1 MPYTAVSYLALP
13 RLHPELAAA
22 SPRPLPEGT
31 LFLWPGLPR
40 PPQSGVFAPDYPWT
54 PDQAAACLAD
64 FERAGREGVRGA
76 PVAAFSALGALG
88 AGDDLSPEERRALS
102 ELMGE
107 LSSAS
112 DRAVDA
118 NDETGRQAAQRTL
131 LLAWLQEKQVLELRE
146 LEQRVRRGQSALAG
160 LLGEGVVPE
169 ADFVGVASGGASLPP
184 WRSVLAAASAFL
196 PRSVAGSDDTAV
208 LALESGHGR
217 DSGRSRVRSGGGN
230 KRKCLDGGGTSA
242 RRLFRRPHPPGP
254 GAGSGVDRAG
264 IDAGRL
270 FCLSLRLVVTRSPH
284 DHGTLPRRR
293 VPRRRFA

>member
-184 WRSVLAAASAFL
+184 WRSVLAAASVFL

-208 LALESGHGR
+208 LALDRDMVATLAALASDQAAGTNENAWMGAERLPEGFSGARIPLGRALGRGWTVPESTR
-217 DSGRSRVRSGGGN
+217 AVFFVYP
-230 KRKCLDGGGTSA
+230 SA
-242 RRLFRRPHPPGP
+242 WL
-254 GAGSGVDRAG
+254 
-264 IDAGRL
+264 
-270 FCLSLRLVVTRSPH
+270 
-284 DHGTLPRRR
+284 
-293 VPRRRFA
+293 

>member
-1 MPYTAVSYLALP
+1 MPDTAVSYLALP

-64 FERAGREGVRGA
+64 FELAGREGVRGA

-107 LSSAS
+107 FSSAS

-184 WRSVLAAASAFL
+184 WRSVLAAASVFL

-208 LALESGHGR
+208 LALDRDMVATLAALASDQAAGTNENAWMGAERLPEGFSGARIPLGRALGRGWTVPESTR
-217 DSGRSRVRSGGGN
+217 AVFFVYP
-230 KRKCLDGGGTSA
+230 SA
-242 RRLFRRPHPPGP
+242 WL
-254 GAGSGVDRAG
+254 
-264 IDAGRL
+264 
-270 FCLSLRLVVTRSPH
+270 
-284 DHGTLPRRR
+284 
-293 VPRRRFA
+293 

>member
-107 LSSAS
+107 FSSAS

-184 WRSVLAAASAFL
+184 WRSVLAAASVFL

-208 LALESGHGR
+208 LALDRDMVATLAALASDQAAGTNENAWMGAERLPEGFSGARIPLGRALGRGWTVPESTRAVFFVHP
-217 DSGRSRVRSGGGN
+217 
-230 KRKCLDGGGTSA
+230 SA
-242 RRLFRRPHPPGP
+242 WL
-254 GAGSGVDRAG
+254 
-264 IDAGRL
+264 
-270 FCLSLRLVVTRSPH
+270 
-284 DHGTLPRRR
+284 
-293 VPRRRFA
+293 

>member
-208 LALESGHGR
+208 LALDRDRVATLAALASDQAAGTNENAWMGAERLPEGFSGARIPLGRALGRGWTVPESTR
-217 DSGRSRVRSGGGN
+217 AVFFVYP
-230 KRKCLDGGGTSA
+230 SA
-242 RRLFRRPHPPGP
+242 WL
-254 GAGSGVDRAG
+254 
-264 IDAGRL
+264 
-270 FCLSLRLVVTRSPH
+270 
-284 DHGTLPRRR
+284 
-293 VPRRRFA
+293 

>member
-146 LEQRVRRGQSALAG
+146 LEQRVRRGQPALAG

-184 WRSVLAAASAFL
+184 WRSVLAAASVFL

-208 LALESGHGR
+208 LALDRDMVATLAALASDQAAGTNENAWMGAERLPEGFSGARIPLGR
-217 DSGRSRVRSGGGN
+217 ALGRGWTVPEPTRAVFFVYP
-230 KRKCLDGGGTSA
+230 SA
-242 RRLFRRPHPPGP
+242 WL
-254 GAGSGVDRAG
+254 
-264 IDAGRL
+264 
-270 FCLSLRLVVTRSPH
+270 
-284 DHGTLPRRR
+284 
-293 VPRRRFA
+293 

>member
-208 LALESGHGR
+208 LALDRDMVATLAALASDQAAGTNENAWMGAERLPEGFSGARIPLGRALGRGWTVPESTR
-217 DSGRSRVRSGGGN
+217 AVFFVYP
-230 KRKCLDGGGTSA
+230 SA
-242 RRLFRRPHPPGP
+242 WL
-254 GAGSGVDRAG
+254 
-264 IDAGRL
+264 
-270 FCLSLRLVVTRSPH
+270 
-284 DHGTLPRRR
+284 
-293 VPRRRFA
+293 

>member
-208 LALESGHGR
+208 LALDRDMVATLAALASDQAAGTNENAWMGAERLPEGFSGARIPLGR
-217 DSGRSRVRSGGGN
+217 ALGRGWTVPELTRAVFFVYP
-230 KRKCLDGGGTSA
+230 SA
-242 RRLFRRPHPPGP
+242 WL
-254 GAGSGVDRAG
+254 
-264 IDAGRL
+264 
-270 FCLSLRLVVTRSPH
+270 
-284 DHGTLPRRR
+284 
-293 VPRRRFA
+293 

>member
-184 WRSVLAAASAFL
+184 WRSVLASPVPTTRPYWLWIGTWSRLWPLSRPIRRREQTKMPGWGRNVCPKAFPAPAS
-196 PRSVAGSDDTAV
+196 PWAGRWV
-208 LALESGHGR
+208 
-217 DSGRSRVRSGGGN
+217 GGGPCRN
-230 KRKCLDGGGTSA
+230 
-242 RRLFRRPHPPGP
+242 RRGPSFLSIPPPGCNP
-254 GAGSGVDRAG
+254 ESA
-264 IDAGRL
+264 
-270 FCLSLRLVVTRSPH
+270 
-284 DHGTLPRRR
+284 
-293 VPRRRFA
+293 

>member
-88 AGDDLSPEERRALS
+88 PGDDLSPEERRALS

-184 WRSVLAAASAFL
+184 WRSVLAAASVFL

-208 LALESGHGR
+208 LALDRDMVATLAALASDQAAGTNENAWMGAERLPEGFSGARIPLGRALGRGWTVPESTR
-217 DSGRSRVRSGGGN
+217 AVFFVYP
-230 KRKCLDGGGTSA
+230 SA
-242 RRLFRRPHPPGP
+242 WL
-254 GAGSGVDRAG
+254 
-264 IDAGRL
+264 
-270 FCLSLRLVVTRSPH
+270 
-284 DHGTLPRRR
+284 
-293 VPRRRFA
+293 

>member
-40 PPQSGVFAPDYPWT
+40 PPQSGGFAPDYPWT

-208 LALESGHGR
+208 LALDRDMVATLAALASDQAAGTNENAWMGAERLPEGFSGARIPLGRALGRGWTVPESTR
-217 DSGRSRVRSGGGN
+217 AVFFVYP
-230 KRKCLDGGGTSA
+230 SA
-242 RRLFRRPHPPGP
+242 WL
-254 GAGSGVDRAG
+254 
-264 IDAGRL
+264 
-270 FCLSLRLVVTRSPH
+270 
-284 DHGTLPRRR
+284 
-293 VPRRRFA
+293 

>member
-1 MPYTAVSYLALP
+1 MT
-13 RLHPELAAA
+13 
-22 SPRPLPEGT
+22 T
-31 LFLWPGLPR
+31 
-40 PPQSGVFAPDYPWT
+40 
-54 PDQAAACLAD
+54 
-64 FERAGREGVRGA
+64 
-76 PVAAFSALGALG
+76 
-88 AGDDLSPEERRALS
+88 EERRALS

-208 LALESGHGR
+208 LALDRDMVATLAALASDQAAGTNENAWMGAERLPEGFSGARIPLGRALGRGWTVPESTR
-217 DSGRSRVRSGGGN
+217 AVFFVYP
-230 KRKCLDGGGTSA
+230 SA
-242 RRLFRRPHPPGP
+242 WL
-254 GAGSGVDRAG
+254 
-264 IDAGRL
+264 
-270 FCLSLRLVVTRSPH
+270 
-284 DHGTLPRRR
+284 
-293 VPRRRFA
+293 

>member
-184 WRSVLAAASAFL
+184 WRSVLAGASVFL

-208 LALESGHGR
+208 LALDRDMVATLAALASDQAAGTNENAWMGAERLPEGFSGARIPLGRALGRGWTVPESTR
-217 DSGRSRVRSGGGN
+217 AVFFVYP
-230 KRKCLDGGGTSA
+230 SA
-242 RRLFRRPHPPGP
+242 WL
-254 GAGSGVDRAG
+254 
-264 IDAGRL
+264 
-270 FCLSLRLVVTRSPH
+270 
-284 DHGTLPRRR
+284 
-293 VPRRRFA
+293 

>member
-131 LLAWLQEKQVLELRE
+131 LLAWLQEKQGLELRE

-184 WRSVLAAASAFL
+184 WRSVLAAASVFL

-208 LALESGHGR
+208 LALDRDMVATLAALASDQAAGTNENAWMGAERLPEGFSGARIPLGRALGRGWTVPESTR
-217 DSGRSRVRSGGGN
+217 AVFFVYP
-230 KRKCLDGGGTSA
+230 SA
-242 RRLFRRPHPPGP
+242 WL
-254 GAGSGVDRAG
+254 
-264 IDAGRL
+264 
-270 FCLSLRLVVTRSPH
+270 
-284 DHGTLPRRR
+284 
-293 VPRRRFA
+293 

>member
-146 LEQRVRRGQSALAG
+146 LEQRVHRGQSALAG

-184 WRSVLAAASAFL
+184 WRSVLAAASVFL

-208 LALESGHGR
+208 LALDRDMVATLAALASDQAAGTNENAWMGAERLPEGFSGARIPLGRALGRGWTVPESTR
-217 DSGRSRVRSGGGN
+217 AVFFVYP
-230 KRKCLDGGGTSA
+230 SA
-242 RRLFRRPHPPGP
+242 WL
-254 GAGSGVDRAG
+254 
-264 IDAGRL
+264 
-270 FCLSLRLVVTRSPH
+270 
-284 DHGTLPRRR
+284 
-293 VPRRRFA
+293 

>member
-40 PPQSGVFAPDYPWT
+40 PPQSGVFAPDSPWT

-107 LSSAS
+107 FSSAS

-184 WRSVLAAASAFL
+184 WRSVLAAASVFL

-208 LALESGHGR
+208 LALDRDMVATLAALASDQAAGTNENAWMGAERLPEGFSGARIPLGRALGRGWTVPESTR
-217 DSGRSRVRSGGGN
+217 AVFFVYP
-230 KRKCLDGGGTSA
+230 SA
-242 RRLFRRPHPPGP
+242 WL
-254 GAGSGVDRAG
+254 
-264 IDAGRL
+264 
-270 FCLSLRLVVTRSPH
+270 
-284 DHGTLPRRR
+284 
-293 VPRRRFA
+293 